1 MILTMRLE
9 EEEAGAQCWSAAASM
24 LLLQEEAVVV
34 ETSSQVGVET
44 QTIHLLSRVMW
55 EGSAAVVC
63 QAALRLMLLR
73 DILV

>member
-1 MILTMRLE
+1 
-9 EEEAGAQCWSAAASM
+9 M

-34 ETSSQVGVET
+34 EASTQVGVET
-44 QTIHLLSRVMW
+44 RIIHLLLKAMW

-63 QAALRLMLLR
+63 QAALRLMLQR

>member
-1 MILTMRLE
+1 MVTMRLE
-9 EEEAGAQCWSAAASM
+9 EEEAGAHCRSAAVSM
-24 LLLQEEAVVV
+24 LLLQEEAVVAEASTQVMV
-34 ETSSQVGVET
+34 ETRI
-44 QTIHLLSRVMW
+44 IHLLLKAMW